1 MQAVQSEI
9 QERRNPSAYL
19 WLLFMGV
26 IWGFALS
33 LAKIAGAQGGHPIGL
48 ALWQVSVSGGL
59 LLAVSVLTGNPPL
72 PRADV
77 FRFSM
82 ICGICGVAFPAMALF
97 WCALH
102 LPAGVVAIAFA
113 SMPLFTYV
121 LTVVFGVESGER
133 RRLLGVTIG
142 LGAMAL
148 IIFPGSALPE
158 PGLAPWV
165 MLALAASVSMSIEN
179 FYAGGYR
186 PPGLSSLP
194 LSAVRQLGAVVVLLP
209 IAWVTDTFMPVFEPW
224 GVLQWAATANGVI
237 SGVAFTVL
245 LYVIRTSG
253 PVFASQTAYVITLAG
268 VAWGILLFNEIH
280 SAYVWGAL
288 GLTLLGTALVRP
300 RVPKPAA
307 AAVTV

>member
-9 QERRNPSAYL
+9 SEQRNLSAYL
-19 WLLFMGV
+19 LLLFMGI

-33 LAKIAGAQGGHPIGL
+33 LAKIAGQLGGHPIGL
-48 ALWQVSVSGGL
+48 AFWQVSVSGGL
-59 LLAVSVLTGNPPL
+59 LLAISLLTGGPPKL
-72 PRADV
+72 RPDV

-82 ICGICGVAFPAMALF
+82 ICGVCGVAFPAIALF

-121 LTVVFGVESGER
+121 LTVVFGVERGER

-148 IIFPGSALPE
+148 IVFPGSALPE
-158 PGLAPWV
+158 PGLTPWV
-165 MLALAASVSMSIEN
+165 MLALAASVGMSIEN

-186 PPGLSSLP
+186 PPGLSSVA

-209 IAWVTDTFMPVFEPW
+209 VVWSTGTFLPVLQPW
-224 GVLQWAATANGVI
+224 GVLQWVATANGVI
-237 SGVAFTVL
+237 SGVAFTIL

-253 PVFASQTAYVITLAG
+253 PIFASQTAYVITLAG
-268 VAWGILLFNEIH
+268 VGWGIILFNEFH

-288 GLTLLGTALVRP
+288 LLTMFGTALVRP
-300 RVPKPAA
+300 RLPKPAA
-307 AAVTV
+307 GVTV